1 MQPPPYSFIRKVE
14 GIMSDIRYRVKNM
27 CRYDIGVKLTNG
39 LSVMIA
45 AGSFQ
50 MMTADDIAYIESI
63 CTVNKFFSKRMLV
76 PYDAQGNEVPLDKV
90 GMYVSEEEV
99 QHLDDATIISMLK
112 QAPKKIEAWLADIND
127 PSELHSIST
136 VAKTMDLTA
145 SRLKVINAKMPNND
159 ILDADE

>member
-1 MQPPPYSFIRKVE
+1 
-14 GIMSDIRYRVKNM
+14 MSDVRYRVKNM

-50 MMTADDIAYIESI
+50 MMTADDIAYVESI

-76 PYDAQGNEVPLDKV
+76 PYDNQGNEVQLDKL
-90 GMYVSEEEV
+90 GLYASEDEPKHMSDE
-99 QHLDDATIISMLK
+99 TIAAMLK
-112 QAPKKIEAWLADIND
+112 QQPKKIEAWLAEIND
-127 PSELHSIST
+127 PAELGAISA

-145 SRLKVINAKMPNND
+145 SRLKVINAKMPHND
-159 ILDADE
+159 ILDDE

>member
-1 MQPPPYSFIRKVE
+1 
-14 GIMSDIRYRVKNM
+14 MSDIRYRVKNM

-50 MMTADDIAYIESI
+50 MLTADDIAYVESI

-76 PYDAQGNEVPLDKV
+76 PYDNQGNEVPLDKL
-90 GMYVSEEEV
+90 GLYVNEDEP
-99 QHLDDATIISMLK
+99 QHLDDETIVAMLK
-112 QAPKKIEAWLADIND
+112 QSPKKIEAWLADIND
-127 PSELHSIST
+127 AAELDAISC

-145 SRLKVINAKMPNND
+145 SKLKVLNAKMPHND
-159 ILDADE
+159 ILDNE